1 MSNPYEKLLKGVKPK
16 KLNNKPI
23 EKPTEETKTE
33 IPVPDKYGYLWV
45 TMLIRYDLKGEAT
58 ILKSFTKHKSGSE
71 IKKLLKPKEPKDK
84 ISFKK
89 GVNEEYLF

>member
-1 MSNPYEKLLKGVKPK
+1 MKPK
-16 KLNNKPI
+16 KLNDKPV
-23 EKPTEETKTE
+23 EKAAEETKTE

-45 TMLIRYDLKGEAT
+45 TMLIRYNLKGEAI
-58 ILKSFTKHKSGSE
+58 ILRSFTKHKSGSG